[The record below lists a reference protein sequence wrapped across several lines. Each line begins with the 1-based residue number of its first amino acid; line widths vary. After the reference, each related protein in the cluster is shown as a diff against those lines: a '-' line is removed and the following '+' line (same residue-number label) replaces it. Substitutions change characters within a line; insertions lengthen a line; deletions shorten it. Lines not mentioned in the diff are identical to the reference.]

1 MTDDKDYIINPRTN
15 RKLKVGS
22 MHYKKYIAEQ
32 SEAKLKQEAPPPVVE
47 DVGREDLQ
55 SHDEPHRL
63 LRSRR
68 GDTDL
73 DNQIIESAKSVLTD
87 LAIKNKKKLTKSID
101 PETELRKMLY
111 EKLCIAKKKKTK
123 SNSRYKFFVS
133 ESDESESSES
143 D

>member
-1 MTDDKDYIINPRTN
+1 MADNNDYIINPRTN
-15 RKLKVGS
+15 RKLKKGS

-32 SEAKLKQEAPPPVVE
+32 QEAKLSQPQPTA
-47 DVGREDLQ
+47 GRDYCQTERPSLEVQQ
-55 SHDEPHRL
+55 S
-63 LRSRR
+63 S
-68 GDTDL
+68 L
-73 DNQIIESAKSVLTD
+73 DDKIIETAKTVLQDIAT
-87 LAIKNKKKLTKSID
+87 KNKKKLTKSAD

-123 SNSRYKFFVS
+123 PSSRYKFYVS